1 MGYNAYTR
9 VDINLRPGTTRQ
21 QVEEACQPFLD
32 DRYAI
37 ELMPDDGQLFETG
50 VAFNEASR
58 NFVLQIT
65 SSVGYSF
72 GADVFAPMMKAIGSL
87 ALEPFEA
94 VLRNE
99 SSPSDDDRDFR
110 VIAGPADMLP
120 DFTSRL
126 AAAQIRE
133 HLPFISWPNGSTG
146 LDLDAAKAEAA
157 LHVELAD
164 ASGAFRPRLF
174 VDLSGWALTEAE
186 LADAL
191 ALTILLSRVIGRDAP
206 VHIHNGADLPL
217 HTSVLKPEGWPTH
230 GEWEEICEAFGLD
243 SSFRYAEAD
252 VLEIARQ
259 YRDLPAD
266 DANADQAAAGCHP

>member
-32 DRYAI
+32 DRSAI
-37 ELMPDDGQLFETG
+37 ELMADDSQLFETG
-50 VAFNEASR
+50 VAFHEASG

-65 SSVGYSF
+65 SGVGYSF
-72 GADVFAPMMKAIGSL
+72 GPDVFEPVMKAVGSL

-99 SSPSDDDRDFR
+99 SSPSDDRDFR
-110 VIAGPADMLP
+110 VIAGPGDMLP

-126 AAAQIRE
+126 AATQIRE
-133 HLPFISWPNGSTG
+133 HLPFVSLPSGSTG
-146 LDLDAAKAEAA
+146 LGLDSTLADAA
-157 LHVELAD
+157 LHLDVAD
-164 ASGAFRPRLF
+164 ASGALHPRLV
-174 VDLSGWALTEAE
+174 VDLSGCALTDAE

-191 ALTILLSRVIGRDAP
+191 ALTILLGRLIGKDAP

-217 HTSVLKPEGWPTH
+217 HTSVLKPEGWPTR
-230 GEWEEICEAFGLD
+230 GEWEEMCEAFGLD
-243 SSFRYAEAD
+243 GSFQYAEAD
-252 VLEIARQ
+252 ILEIARQ
-259 YRDLPAD
+259 YRNLPTD
-266 DANADQAAAGCHP
+266 GMNADQAPAGMRP

>member
-32 DRYAI
+32 DRCAI
-37 ELMPDDGQLFETG
+37 ELMPDDEQLFETG
-50 VAFNEASR
+50 VAFHEASA

-87 ALEPFEA
+87 ALKPFEA

-99 SSPSDDDRDFR
+99 SSASDDDRDFR

-133 HLPFISWPNGSTG
+133 HLHSIRLPSGSTG
-146 LDLDAAKAEAA
+146 LGLEAAKAEAA

-164 ASGAFRPRLF
+164 ASGASRPRLF
-174 VDLSGWALTEAE
+174 VDLSGCALTEAE

-191 ALTILLSRVIGRDAP
+191 ALTILLSRVIGRDVP

-217 HTSVLKPEGWPTH
+217 HASVLKPEGWPTQ

-243 SSFRYAEAD
+243 GSFQYAEAD

-266 DANADQAAAGCHP
+266 NTNAEQTPASCRP